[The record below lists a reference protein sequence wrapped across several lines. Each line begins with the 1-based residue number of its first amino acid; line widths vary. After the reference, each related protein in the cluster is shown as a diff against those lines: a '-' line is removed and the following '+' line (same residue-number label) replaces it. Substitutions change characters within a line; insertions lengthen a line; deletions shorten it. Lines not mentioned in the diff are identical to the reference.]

1 MSELLSP
8 DGRFLFRRGAQL
20 ELELVHVASG
30 RGLLALDAALGDAEV
45 AYFTPDSTQLVLALT
60 RNDRKLVRLPAV
72 IELATGL
79 WFASDPRHA
88 AAPLG
93 DVAELAEVFA
103 TARAPRERASEEIP
117 RWELPPEPPAPTRA
131 MPSAAASSES
141 APAPFEEPLPI
152 LDIASSAPSA
162 TTTAPEVRT
171 ESVPSPSEAP
181 RSEPLPRELATR
193 DGRWRIQWDE
203 ATRDARLLR
212 ADGAVEIDFAP
223 LHLVA
228 IPAGPAF
235 SRVILD
241 DPRPVPPGGMHT
253 WIEVDLAT
261 ATFFLDFWREPL
273 SPNYDLD
280 DLAAF
285 LRDARVPPSRGAGG
299 RAEPRS
305 EER

>member
-1 MSELLSP
+1 
-8 DGRFLFRRGAQL
+8 
-20 ELELVHVASG
+20 
-30 RGLLALDAALGDAEV
+30 LLALDAALGEAEV
-45 AYFTPDSTQLVLALT
+45 AYFTPDSRLLVLALT

-88 AAPLG
+88 ASPLG

-103 TARAPRERASEEIP
+103 TARAPRERAPAELA
-117 RWELPPEPPAPTRA
+117 RWELPPEPPAR
-131 MPSAAASSES
+131 MAATSSEAVPHAIS
-141 APAPFEEPLPI
+141 PAPVEVSLPL
-152 LDIASSAPSA
+152 LAEASSAPSTA
-162 TTTAPEVRT
+162 ITAPEART
-171 ESVPSPSEAP
+171 ESAPPPSEAP
-181 RSEPLPRELATR
+181 RSEPLRSEPLPRELATR
-193 DGRWRIQWDE
+193 DGRWRIQWDQ

-273 SPNYDLD
+273 SPNYDLA

-285 LRDARVPPSRGAGG
+285 LRDARSPPSRGAGG
-299 RAEPRS
+299 HAEPRS